1 MTGEETDGVE
11 DMNSIE
17 EGPALMASFALALL
31 TLGATAADAAVRV
44 CKAPVASGLAREPSE
59 PAAKKR
65 AIQDWTRRAKAAGAS
80 NPAWRT
86 ANNKLLKCAPNGS
99 ATFECVAYGVP
110 CAVQQNPPRR
120 APRGK
125 GPSIEV

>member
-1 MTGEETDGVE
+1 
-11 DMNSIE
+11 MNSSRSR
-17 EGPALMASFALALL
+17 AALL
-31 TLGATAADAAVRV
+31 GWLGVALVPLGPTAAWAAVRI

-65 AIQDWTRRAKAAGAS
+65 AIEDWTRRAKVAGAS

-86 ANNKLLKCAPNGS
+86 AANKLLKCAPNGTT
-99 ATFECVAYGVP
+99 AFECVAYGAP
-110 CAVQQNPPRR
+110 CTIQQNPPRR

-125 GPSIEV
+125 GPLIEV

>member
-1 MTGEETDGVE
+1 
-11 DMNSIE
+11 MNRIMYAAVVGCS
-17 EGPALMASFALALL
+17 GLALVPAGSFA
-31 TLGATAADAAVRV
+31 AAAAVRV

-65 AIQDWTRRAKAAGAS
+65 AIEDWTRRAKAAGAS

-86 ANNKLLKCAPNGS
+86 AANKLLKCSPNGTT
-99 ATFECVAYGVP
+99 AFECVAYGAP
-110 CAVQQNPPRR
+110 CAIQQNPPRR